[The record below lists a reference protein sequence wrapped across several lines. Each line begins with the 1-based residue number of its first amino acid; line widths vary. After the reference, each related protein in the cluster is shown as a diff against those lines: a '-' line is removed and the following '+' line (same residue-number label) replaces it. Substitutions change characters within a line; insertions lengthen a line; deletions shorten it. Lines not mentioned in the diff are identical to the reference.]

1 MLQTKYYYI
10 FIILFCCINTGF
22 TQNKPV
28 IDSLWNVYNATSEI
42 GEKIDVLNEL
52 TLEYYNYDIDST
64 KTINKLSISLAHQKD
79 DKKRLL
85 ETRALEIY
93 LLSKQGL
100 YKEGLKKGSIYL
112 EQSRKLGHKKI
123 EADLLNSLGIFNKQ
137 RGNYKKAIELC
148 EQGLVISKKEGYKL
162 ITGRILLSL
171 GLIYTNQGDYEKA
184 IKFCEQSLAVNRTLG
199 QKSEIAIILSSL
211 TQIYKNQGSYNKA
224 IDLYQQIL
232 TLREELGDKRGIAIT
247 LNNLGNIYREKG
259 NYKEAI
265 NLFKKSLTTN
275 NELNNKKG
283 VAINLNNLGSIYGI
297 QGNQKEAINLFKQ
310 SLAIFEKLERKGG
323 MAYSLNRLGSTY
335 YDLKNYDEA
344 IKVYQQSLVLRQ
356 ELGDKKGISSTLTN
370 LANLDKVKGNYKN
383 AIQQYKK
390 GLSIRKELSSTG
402 DFSSFYL
409 GLSEC
414 YLRIDSLKIAES
426 YALKTLNAN
435 NLSDRIKGT
444 ELLTTIYEKE
454 ENYKKA
460 LEYDKLKYT
469 LSKTQIKETNQAVI
483 DSMLIDMQSV
493 RELDLQKLEN
503 EQKSQQIISRNYFIG
518 IAILIALFLLASL
531 LSARKNSAKNKKLAS
546 QQQEL
551 AKKNKQIIDQEQEYR
566 KTRDNLFANISH
578 EFRTPLTVLKTSIE
592 KTSDT
597 ANSKLLLKNTNHL
610 IDLTNQML
618 DISRLSEKKI
628 SLDPTPVDVVKLT
641 KQLLEQVQSSA
652 ESKNI
657 ELKLRAPSS
666 VVMISLDQKIFRK
679 IIINLVFNAIKFT
692 ENGGLVEVVL
702 SFQDKHW
709 SLTVKDNGIGIDA
722 KEIPHIF
729 ERYYRAPLHEDRAS
743 TGGLGLALTKQ
754 LVELAK
760 GRIEV
765 KSELKKGSEF
775 HILFPKNSEIK
786 TTENLEYINYNIT
799 QGNTLIKPIP
809 ENNNTYSKPDINYKE
824 NTPTVLLIEDNP
836 DLNNIIHSELT
847 NHFKTLSTFNGN
859 EALKAL
865 KKEKPDIIVT
875 DIMMPV
881 MNGIEFIETI
891 KTIPEFKSI
900 PIIVMSALEEKHNNM
915 KLWKLG
921 VVDFITKPFDLQV
934 LLFKITNNLK
944 TFQESA
950 NQYKNLKSLTSNLI
964 HDLRSP
970 VVTLQM
976 IANDLIENKEEDL
989 DKYLNYI
996 TENSNNLL
1004 ELINGLTEINRIHKR
1019 TSYSPF
1025 NVLNSV
1031 NNVLFNLD
1039 HLVKKT
1045 NASINQKIENL
1056 EITMDKLD
1064 FTRILQNLIQNA
1076 LTYTRENVYPEIDIS
1091 IFSEK
1096 KNILSIVVKDNGKGI
1111 PENDFD
1117 NIFKQLKRGSS
1128 SKGTQ
1133 GTGLGLYIVKEITN
1147 KYQGEIKVDSKV
1159 NEYTIFSL
1167 TLHVKNIT

>member
-1 MLQTKYYYI
+1 MLQIKYYYI
-10 FIILFCCINTGF
+10 FIILFCYINTSF
-22 TQNKPV
+22 AQNKPV
-28 IDSLWNVYNATSEI
+28 IDSLWNIYNASTEI
-42 GEKIDVLNEL
+42 DKKIDVLNEL
-52 TLEYYNYDIDST
+52 TLEYFNHDIDST
-64 KTINKLSISLAHQKD
+64 KIINKLSISLAQKKE
-79 DKKRLL
+79 DKQRLL
-85 ETRALEIY
+85 QTQAIEIY

-112 EQSRKLGHKKI
+112 EQSKKLGYKKT
-123 EADLLNSLGIFNKQ
+123 EANLLNSLGIFNKQ
-137 RGNYKKAIELC
+137 RGNYEKAIELC
-148 EQGLVISKKEGYKL
+148 EQGLAISQKEGYKL

-184 IKFCEQSLAVNRTLG
+184 IKFCEQSLAINRALG
-199 QKSEIAIILSSL
+199 QKNEIAIILSSL
-211 TQIYKNQGSYNKA
+211 TQVYKNQGNYNEA

-232 TLREELGDKRGIAIT
+232 TLRKELGDKRGIAIT

-265 NLFKKSLTTN
+265 NLFKKSLTIN

-297 QGNQKEAINLFKQ
+297 QGNHKEAINLFKQ
-310 SLAIFEKLERKGG
+310 SLAIFQKLGRKGG
-323 MAYSLNRLGSTY
+323 MAYSLNRLGSIY
-335 YDLKNYDEA
+335 YNQKNYDEA
-344 IKVYQQSLVLRQ
+344 VKAYQQSLVLRQ
-356 ELGDKKGISSTLTN
+356 ELGDKKGISSTLNN
-370 LANLDKVKGNYKN
+370 LANLDKVKGNYKK

-409 GLSEC
+409 GLGEC
-414 YLRIDSLKIAES
+414 YFRIDSLKIAES
-426 YALKTLNAN
+426 HALKTLNAN
-435 NLSDRIKGT
+435 NLNDRIKGT
-444 ELLTTIYEKE
+444 ELLTSIYEKK

-460 LEYDKLKYT
+460 LEYDKLKYS
-469 LSKTQIKETNQAVI
+469 LSKTQIKQTNQAVI

-493 RELDLQKLEN
+493 RELDIQRLEN

-518 IAILIALFLLASL
+518 IAILIALFLLAGL
-531 LSARKNSAKNKKLAS
+531 LSARKNSVKNKKLAS

-551 AKKNKQIIDQEQEYR
+551 AKKNKQIANQEQEYR

-578 EFRTPLTVLKTSIE
+578 EFRTPLTVLKTTIE
-592 KTSDT
+592 KTDDIE
-597 ANSKLLLKNTNHL
+597 NSKLLLKNTNHL

-628 SLDPTPVDVVKLT
+628 NLDPKPNNIVRLT
-641 KQLLEQVQSSA
+641 KQLLEQVQSFA

-657 ELKLRAPSS
+657 QLKLTAPSS
-666 VVMISLDQKIFRK
+666 DILISLDEKILRK

-692 ENGGLVEVVL
+692 QNGGLVEVIL
-702 SFQDKHW
+702 NFKDNHW
-709 SLTVKDNGIGIDA
+709 SLTVKDNGIGIDV

-729 ERYYRAPLHEDRAS
+729 ERYYRAPLHEDRAT

-754 LVELAK
+754 LVELVK
-760 GRIEV
+760 GSIEV

-775 HILFPKNSEIK
+775 QITFPNNSEVE
-786 TTENLEYINYNIT
+786 TTENLKYVNYDITLDNTLEKPIHENNIT
-799 QGNTLIKPIP
+799 YEKPNI
-809 ENNNTYSKPDINYKE
+809 TYKE
-824 NTPTVLLIEDNP
+824 NTPTVLLVEDNP

-847 NHFKTLSTFNGN
+847 NHFKTSSTFNGK
-859 EALKAL
+859 EALKTL
-865 KKEKPDIIVT
+865 KKERPDIIIT

-881 MNGIEFIETI
+881 MNGIEFIETV
-891 KTIPEFKSI
+891 KSIPEFKSI

-944 TFQESA
+944 TFQESS
-950 NQYKNLKSLTSNLI
+950 NQFKNLKSMTANLI

-970 VVTLQM
+970 VITLKM

-1025 NVLNSV
+1025 NVLNCI

-1045 NASINQKIENL
+1045 NATINQKVENL
-1056 EITMDKLD
+1056 EITMDKTD
-1064 FTRILQNLIQNA
+1064 FTRVLQNLIQNA
-1076 LTYTRENVYPEIDIS
+1076 LTYTREDVYPQINIS
-1091 IFSEK
+1091 IFSEE

-1111 PENDFD
+1111 PENDFG
-1117 NIFKQLKRGSS
+1117 NIFKQLKRGTSS
-1128 SKGTQ
+1128 RGTQ
-1133 GTGLGLYIVKEITN
+1133 GTGLGLYIVKEIIN
-1147 KYQGEIKVDSKV
+1147 KYQGEINVDSKI
-1159 NEYTIFSL
+1159 NEYTSFSIKL
-1167 TLHVKNIT
+1167 KLKNIF